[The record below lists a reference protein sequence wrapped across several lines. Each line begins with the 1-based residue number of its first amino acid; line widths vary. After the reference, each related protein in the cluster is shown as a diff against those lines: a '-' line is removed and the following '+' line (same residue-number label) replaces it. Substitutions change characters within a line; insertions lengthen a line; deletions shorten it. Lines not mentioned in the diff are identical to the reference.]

1 VHRFAIVRLELGNQ
15 LRNTEKFR
23 KNAISPRGKNT
34 LEKAHA
40 VRKAVTEATPRERGA
55 FPSVGLGTDTW
66 KTYFRLA
73 YSIFSLFQWWKIT
86 ETPTA
91 PATDV
96 TLHRRL
102 ACRSGNWSAST
113 CSVNANKELEWATER
128 EPLWRQRWRHTQMHT
143 HIHTQTS
150 RVRTA
155 EFDWGWAEERTKRRN
170 TNMESCGV
178 AFTFYFNWEISS
190 GRVYVNAAC
199 AAVSDGVEKSGES
212 TFSVEMAPL
221 RVAPATRID
230 YIWYNRL

>member
-1 VHRFAIVRLELGNQ
+1 M
-15 LRNTEKFR
+15 EKTLLKKHTR
-23 KNAISPRGKNT
+23 YEKPSQRPPRGDGARPPRWNWEPT
-34 LEKAHA
+34 REKLTSAW
-40 VRKAVTEATPRERGA
+40 RTP
-55 FPSVGLGTDTW
+55 
-66 KTYFRLA
+66 
-73 YSIFSLFQWWKIT
+73 FSRFFQWWKIT

-128 EPLWRQRWRHTQMHT
+128 ETLCRQRWRHTQMHT